1 MLYSIYDYNA
11 LSGLSYSVE
20 RQPEMSINGGKL
32 FLKKDRKGDL
42 VIDGM
47 FSTDPSDY
55 LKEEYVMASEF
66 EGNHPIF
73 IFFSHLL
80 QTFFTFLEYDKNIK
94 RRRS

>member
-55 LKEEYVMASEF
+55 LKEEF
-66 EGNHPIF
+66 ETGRKCDGFRI
-73 IFFSHLL
+73 
-80 QTFFTFLEYDKNIK
+80 
-94 RRRS
+94 